1 MSDAMLVTCDYN
13 DEPHNPD
20 DYGRPCPNPQPARS
34 VEFVDIGLREALALV
49 ATVSLEDWW
58 RDTCISDLNAT
69 VPKMQEYGA
78 LDLVESGRAVAKMG
92 GWEGLTNAELIELG
106 IAYYL
111 KGKIER
117 VMEAY
122 RLHRLP
128 STDTLKDITVYSL
141 MARAARERG
150 GWGDIV

>member
-1 MSDAMLVTCDYN
+1 MSHLHRIIGTTTN
-13 DEPHNPD
+13 
-20 DYGRPCPNPQPARS
+20 
-34 VEFVDIGLREALALV
+34 EFVEHEHDGPDSSDFDGYTHGHDGLEGNSV
-49 ATVSLEDWW
+49 AAAPKTDLESWW
-58 RDTCISDLNAT
+58 QNTCTDDLEAT

-78 LDLVESGRAVAKMG
+78 LDLVESGRAMAKMG

-122 RLHRLP
+122 RMHRMP
-128 STDTLKDITVYSL
+128 SADTWKDITVYSL
-141 MARAARERG
+141 MGRAARERG
-150 GWGDIV
+150 GWGDVV